1 MADIYNDKP
10 NWFSDVGAFF
20 DRLRGEDRLKVSN
33 KLTVLDTPITSKEVQ
48 NRMKIQSIVQHV
60 RNKNFSRRHIEYFD
74 EYRRMVTTFPIVK
87 AAIDIY
93 SEEITT
99 QDTDGNVFTI
109 ECDNEKVK
117 KLLEQ
122 CYFDN
127 LNLNKNA
134 SKIAR
139 QMCMFGNTFCFLQT
153 RPKDGVVDLVFLPP
167 DNMVREQMYNPDDL
181 EAYRFLWY
189 GGGSNSQYE
198 PWEIVHFRNSEDIE
212 MEPYGVSILRCI
224 IDTWRRVVLIRE
236 ALVIYRITRAPSRL
250 LFKIG
255 TDGMTGEEAFRFAQE
270 MKKEVTKKPLVNPQ
284 TGEIDFKYN
293 PLSIEEN
300 LFMPT
305 YEGSPSDV
313 VPIEGA
319 SNLDQVEDYKIIKDD
334 LFAGLK
340 IPKSFLSFEE
350 DLSNKAA
357 LSEEDVRFAKT
368 INKLQADFVEGIVH
382 IGIVHLHHHGCSKAE
397 MQSFKIK
404 MNNPSTTSEKK
415 KLELEEQR
423 ISIAKNAW
431 DPTNPGLNLM
441 SLVDVLRKYL
451 KFTDDEIKN
460 TIKGQFGEKKLGWR
474 LSKLSTDGT
483 YDEPDMEKRLA
494 QLKQMGGVDAND
506 ETEKGFENLIFESGS
521 LRSTIA
527 KKINEELDGM
537 FPPII
542 GRATENQIRTT
553 KPTKGVLAESLEQA
567 KKDFEI

>member
-1 MADIYNDKP
+1 MADIYNNKP
-10 NWFSDVGAFF
+10 NWYSDVGAFF
-20 DRLRGEDRLKVSN
+20 DRLRGQDRLKVSD
-33 KLTVLDTPITSKEVQ
+33 KLTVLDTPITTKETQ

-74 EYRRMVTTFPIVK
+74 EYRRMVATFPLIK

-93 SEEITT
+93 SEEIAT
-99 QDTDGNVFTI
+99 QDTDGFAFTI
-109 ECDNEKVK
+109 ECENEKVK

-134 SKIAR
+134 AKVAR
-139 QMCMFGNTFCFLQT
+139 EMCKFGNVYCFLQT
-153 RPKDGVVDLVFLPP
+153 RPKDGVVELVFLPP
-167 DNMVREQMYNPDDL
+167 DNMVREQMYDPNDL
-181 EAYRFLWY
+181 EAYRFIWY
-189 GGGSNSQYE
+189 GGGSNAWYE

-212 MEPYGVSILRCI
+212 MEPYGVSVLRSI
-224 IDTWRRVVLIRE
+224 VDTWRRVVLIRE
-236 ALVIYRITRAPSRL
+236 ALVVYRITRAPSRL

-284 TGEIDFKYN
+284 TGELDFKYN
-293 PLSIEEN
+293 PIEISEN
-300 LFMPT
+300 YFMPT

-368 INKLQADFVEGIVH
+368 INKLQADFVEGLVH
-382 IGIVHLHHHGCSKAE
+382 IGIVHLYHHGCSQAE

-404 MNNPSTTSEKK
+404 MNNPSTTSERKK
-415 KLELEEQR
+415 IELEEAR
-423 ISIAKNAW
+423 INIAKNAW
-431 DPTNPGLNLM
+431 DPNNPGLNLM
-441 SLVDVLRKYL
+441 SYTDVLRNVL
-451 KFTDDEIKN
+451 KFTDDEIKT
-460 TIKGQFGEKKLGWR
+460 TIKSQFGEKKLFWR
-474 LSKLSTDGT
+474 LSKLYTDGT
-483 YDEPDMEKRLA
+483 YDEPDVEKRLA
-494 QLKQMGGVDAND
+494 QLKAMGGINADD
-506 ETEKGFENLIFESGS
+506 ETEKGFENLIFEGEG

-527 KKINEELDGM
+527 NKIQQELDSM
-537 FPPII
+537 FPKVEGRASLKQIAAI
-542 GRATENQIRTT
+542 GR
-553 KPTKGVLAESLEQA
+553 GSLVEGLRNA
-567 KKDFEI
+567 KKDFDM